1 MTRKFALIPASLIL
15 AALANTLGATQIAV
29 ADAKY
34 IKLIML
40 NKAKV
45 DIQVFVQ
52 DFVGKKSDEQKN
64 AVPTGKDTASK
75 AMRDAKGNVDF
86 FIEVRYV
93 DEKKGSKYRCLAVQ
107 TKEPPKDELKYSI
120 DETFG
125 KSVSGAGI
133 GCRP

>member
-29 ADAKY
+29 ADAEY

-45 DIQVFVQ
+45 DIEVFVQ

-64 AVPTGKDTASK
+64 AVPTGKDAASK
-75 AMRDAKGNVDF
+75 RCGTQRAMSTSSLRFATWT
-86 FIEVRYV
+86 
-93 DEKKGSKYRCLAVQ
+93 KKRARSIAVWRL
-107 TKEPPKDELKYSI
+107 KPKSRQK
-120 DETFG
+120 TN
-125 KSVSGAGI
+125 
-133 GCRP
+133 

>member
-52 DFVGKKSDEQKN
+52 DFVGKKSDEQKKRG
-64 AVPTGKDTASK
+64 ADRQGYGVQG
-75 AMRDAKGNVDF
+75 DAGRKG
-86 FIEVRYV
+86 
-93 DEKKGSKYRCLAVQ
+93 Q
-107 TKEPPKDELKYSI
+107 
-120 DETFG
+120 
-125 KSVSGAGI
+125 
-133 GCRP
+133 CRLLH